1 MEKCIKVRC
10 EESQLEKWKQDAKS
24 WGMNLSEYLRTLA
37 SRQGSGMFEEAPTP
51 DLLGDSVRQ
60 LRTECSALRRM
71 AKDAAPVVKEKLE
84 REILLK
90 EIAIGTIYAYGK
102 IKKGKM

>member
-1 MEKCIKVRC
+1 MEKCIKIRC
-10 EESQLEKWKQDAKS
+10 EETQLEKWKQDALS
-24 WGMNLSEYLRTLA
+24 WGMNLSEYMRTLA
-37 SRQGSGMFEEAPTP
+37 SRQKSGMFEEAPTP
-51 DLLGDSVRQ
+51 DILGESVRQ

-90 EIAIGTIYAYGK
+90 EIAICTIYAYGK
-102 IKKGKM
+102 IKNGKM